1 MKAALLFLTL
11 TLMVPITAV
20 ASEVKTIDKDELKNL
35 LGSESLVVFDV
46 RTGSDWS
53 GSDFKIKGAV
63 RVAPG
68 NVPSWAGGY
77 PKEKTYVLY
86 CA

>member
-11 TLMVPITAV
+11 TLMVPITTV
-20 ASEVKTIDKDELKNL
+20 ASEVRTIDKDGLKTL
-35 LGSESLVVFDV
+35 LGSDSLVVFDV

-63 RVAPG
+63 RVEPG
-68 NVPSWAGGY
+68 NVSSWAGGY